1 MKRLWNRIRKAFAI
15 HIVTRCG
22 RCPKCKSWFA
32 MEWGSIWNGGW
43 NELCQQATARSG
55 KRCFEC
61 GHFEWDETCEE
72 YKAKLPKWCK
82 AHCG

>member
-1 MKRLWNRIRKAFAI
+1 
-15 HIVTRCG
+15 
-22 RCPKCKSWFA
+22 
-32 MEWGSIWNGGW
+32 MEWSSMWNGGW
-43 NELCQQATARSG
+43 NELCNQATARSG
-55 KRCFEC
+55 KRCYEC